1 MIDIDF
7 LVLFNFCRSP
17 TFKLVNG
24 RRDEK
29 EY

>member
-17 TFKLVNG
+17 TFSLIF
-24 RRDEK
+24 RRSNEK